1 MRCQNVHMK
10 DMRDMTTRDMH
21 TKHMHMKDTHRR
33 WCQDMHRSRHK

>member
-1 MRCQNVHMK
+1 MYMK

>member
-1 MRCQNVHMK
+1 MRCQNMYMK